1 MNREFIFLRSI
12 FLSIVQFLRSL
23 IRIVDPY
30 GRTSYAQEG
39 EDLLLERI
47 FEGQKSG
54 FYVDV
59 GAHHP
64 LRFSNTYLLYKRG
77 WRGINI
83 DAMPGSM
90 SIFQRLRPQDICVE
104 SGVALSEGQ
113 LTYFVFKEKA
123 LNTFD
128 EDLAQ
133 QYKSAGHE
141 ISQQLNVRTKPLVDL
156 LVEYLPAGQ
165 KIDLLSVDVEGFDL
179 DVLKSN
185 NWQRFRPRILITEEL
200 RYISGEN
207 NASVHEF
214 LTSIGYNKLACTY
227 NSVFYVSNEEH
238 I

>member
-1 MNREFIFLRSI
+1 MNRELIFLRPV
-12 FLSIVQFLRSL
+12 FLSTVQFLRRL
-23 IRIVDPY
+23 IRVVDPY

-54 FYVDV
+54 FYIDI

-90 SIFQRLRPQDICVE
+90 AIFQRLRPKDICIE
-104 SGVALSEGQ
+104 SGVALSNGQ

-128 EDLAQ
+128 EQLAQ
-133 QYKSAGHE
+133 HYKSSGHE
-141 ISQQLNVRTKPLVDL
+141 VSQQLQVRTKPLTDL
-156 LVEYLPAGQ
+156 LNEYLPTGQ
-165 KIDLLSVDVEGFDL
+165 QIDLLSVDVEGFDL

-185 NWQRFRPRILITEEL
+185 DWQRFRPRVLITEEL
-200 RYISGEN
+200 RPVSGEKN
-207 NASVHEF
+207 TSVHEF
-214 LTSIGYNKLACTY
+214 LIGIGYHKFAGTY
-227 NSVFYVSNEEH
+227 NSVFYVSDEGLL
-238 I
+238 